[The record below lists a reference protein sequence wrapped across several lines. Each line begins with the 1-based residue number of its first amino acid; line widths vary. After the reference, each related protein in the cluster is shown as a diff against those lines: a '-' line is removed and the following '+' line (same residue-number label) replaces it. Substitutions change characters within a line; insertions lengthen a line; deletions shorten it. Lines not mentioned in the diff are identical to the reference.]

1 MTFAL
6 VIYGKSN
13 KTIDLQLSNQ
23 LWAIYDDSIT
33 IIKNNMETITE
44 SNEGFAWWTLRNFDI
59 RDKNYE

>member
-59 RDKNYE
+59 GDKNYE